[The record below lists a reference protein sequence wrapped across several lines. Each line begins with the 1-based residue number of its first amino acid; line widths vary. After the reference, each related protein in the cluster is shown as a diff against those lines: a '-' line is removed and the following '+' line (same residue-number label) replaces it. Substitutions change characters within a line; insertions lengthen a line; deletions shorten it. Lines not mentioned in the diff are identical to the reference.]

1 MDIRRSSHIS
11 VRVRHTAEIAHS
23 PCVSAWLGGRV
34 KPWMPQPNTRPDT
47 CQASPK
53 GVGASRHDRIRGLRS
68 IRCVYNRSAMSEPAK
83 GTMSQVVQVLQ
94 LLALVIGVA
103 GMFTFIG
110 KRDQQLTQVS
120 TDLDKLAGAVND
132 LAKTQANTA
141 LNDAMHSSQLE
152 DIKRR
157 LNDLERKLK

>member
-1 MDIRRSSHIS
+1 
-11 VRVRHTAEIAHS
+11 
-23 PCVSAWLGGRV
+23 
-34 KPWMPQPNTRPDT
+34 
-47 CQASPK
+47 
-53 GVGASRHDRIRGLRS
+53 
-68 IRCVYNRSAMSEPAK
+68 
-83 GTMSQVVQVLQ
+83 MSQVVQVLQ

-141 LNDAMHSSQLE
+141 LNDAMQSSQLE

-157 LNDLERKLK
+157 LNDLERTMK